1 MDKLLMD
8 MITDACKSLY
18 AEMKVAPI
26 KGGWNNLTSTKV
38 PSTYD
43 VVKKYKAIFGT
54 IQALADS
61 FGNDNIKD
69 MVKQASA
76 TLPETESENVL
87 GLEGGE

>member
-18 AEMKVAPI
+18 DEMKVAPI

-43 VVKKYKAIFGT
+43 VVKKYKTIFGT

-69 MVKQASA
+69 LLKKSCDK
-76 TLPETESENVL
+76 LPETEPENIL